1 MKTLNEIHEFWKNP
15 NDINLPE
22 TYILG
27 ERSLFLLDLFN
38 YTNIKLTDSILELG
52 CNVGRN
58 LNFLFVNGY
67 KNLSGIEIN
76 INAKP
81 VMERIFPFVHKYA
94 TIYWDSIEN
103 IIIQQEDVIFTM
115 AVLEHIH
122 PDSEWIFEEM
132 SHKANK
138 YIITIED
145 ENVISDRHF
154 VRNYKDVFENL
165 GLTQIY
171 EQNCVGVPELGAD
184 FYARIFIK

>member
-1 MKTLNEIHEFWKNP
+1 MKTRDEILNFWKNP

-27 ERSLFLLDLFN
+27 QRSLLLSELFKQ
-38 YTNIKLTDSILELG
+38 TDIKLDYSILELG

-58 LNFLFVNGY
+58 LNYLFSKGY

-76 INAKP
+76 LNAKP
-81 VMERIFPFVHKYA
+81 IMERIFPHIYEYA
-94 TIYWDSIEN
+94 TIYWNSIEDT
-103 IIIQQEDVIFTM
+103 IMQQVDVIFTM

-122 PDSEWIFEEM
+122 PDSEWIFEEI
-132 SHKANK
+132 KNRLDK
-138 YIITIED
+138 YLITIED
-145 ENVISDRHF
+145 ENVVSDRHF

>member
-1 MKTLNEIHEFWKNP
+1 MKTRDEILNFWKNP

-27 ERSLFLLDLFN
+27 QRSLLLSELFKQ
-38 YTNIKLTDSILELG
+38 TDIKLDYSILELG

-58 LNFLFVNGY
+58 LNYLYINGY
-67 KNLSGIEIN
+67 HDLFGIEIN

-81 VMERIFPFVHKYA
+81 IMKREFPLMYENSY
-94 TIYWDSIEN
+94 ICWNSIERSLVPIVN
-103 IIIQQEDVIFTM
+103 VIFTM

-122 PDSEWIFEEM
+122 PDSEWLFEEI
-132 SHKANK
+132 AGRFTE
-138 YIITIED
+138 YLITIED
-145 ENVISDRHF
+145 ENVVSDRHF

-184 FYARIFIK
+184 FNARIFIK